1 MRTWGW
7 RRPLTG
13 APPHPSRRETV
24 SVVPSRDGFFRNFSA
39 PLSTFSFTAGSVSCR
54 TTPTDP
60 EEHVAEDGFR
70 EFVEVR
76 YTDLLRTAYLL
87 TGSTHAAEDLVQS
100 ALIRAMRRW
109 RDVQEPM
116 AYVRR
121 IMVNERLSRWRRI
134 GSRELLTGVIGD
146 WGRGR
151 EPQTRDV
158 ADGVVVR
165 DELLGALNGLPARM
179 RAVLVL
185 RYWEDLSEAQIAEL
199 LGCSV
204 GTVKSQASRGLARLR
219 TVLPPPAPDATPLP
233 APASASGPAPAPAR
247 TPLPPSTARQ
257 FGNQRLPADTISG
270 RNV

>member
-1 MRTWGW
+1 M
-7 RRPLTG
+7 
-13 APPHPSRRETV
+13 
-24 SVVPSRDGFFRNFSA
+24 
-39 PLSTFSFTAGSVSCR
+39 
-54 TTPTDP
+54 
-60 EEHVAEDGFR
+60 AEDGFR

-87 TGSTHAAEDLVQS
+87 TGSEHAAEDLVQN

-109 RDVQEPM
+109 RDVEEPM

-121 IMVNERLSRWRRI
+121 IMVNDRLSRWRRI
-134 GSRELLTGVIGD
+134 GSRELLAGVIGD

-151 EPQTRDV
+151 EPHARDV

-185 RYWEDLSEAQIAEL
+185 RYWEDLSEAQIADL

-219 TVLPPPAPDATPLP
+219 TVLPTPSTDLATLEVTP
-233 APASASGPAPAPAR
+233 R
-247 TPLPPSTARQ
+247 TTRPPSAVQ
-257 FGNQRLPADTISG
+257 GVGDNCLPADTIFG
-270 RNV
+270 RNG